1 MKSMFVRFVVVV
13 VVVCGG
19 RALFAAEK
27 LWDSLPSAPG
37 FFLFL
42 LGGTFRNLPIGRR

>member
-1 MKSMFVRFVVVV
+1 MKLRFVRSVVVV

-37 FFLFL
+37 FLFL